1 MEFSL
6 TKKTRPLRI
15 LLANIC
21 LWGVVVFCG
30 INLAAAPAR
39 AQTEGP
45 NGPGLPG
52 AVFTADTAGLLKND
66 STVPE
71 KAGEVAAA
79 KEEENENTSQT
90 EKDPTTKTT
99 DKTAADEN
107 KDENNT
113 GGKAAGDTTTLNDKQ
128 EREIPVFLDGLQIV
142 FDVQPALEKGRVLV
156 PFRALF
162 EALQARVNWDDAA
175 KTVSVRKGD
184 RTLKLTVNRQEALL
198 NGETHNLEVPPLLF
212 GNRVL
217 VPLRFIGEFFG
228 ELQVNWDDVEKKV
241 YLETGLVRYRYIE
254 RKFTDQEKET
264 GKKEETGLGIESP
277 PDNISESK
285 QAGNFEGG
293 VSENDQ
299 LDTPSETDNKESTP
313 KDSCVVGVHTVE
325 LSPSLQPKVALA
337 QGQMG
342 KATALHNYAS
352 YFQSPVAIINGT
364 YFNPTGKY
372 PDPYGTIITGGETVQ
387 TNNLGTTVG
396 FTAEKEVRVADLDV
410 EVKGIVLENDRIVHS
425 WSAFGLNHTPSPEE
439 PSLYI
444 FTTVR
449 GSNIGFDYGTAVIV
463 DKEGNILDCV
473 TNTNAFIPPGG
484 CVITFTEYLQKEA
497 LQHFIKGRQV
507 TYEII
512 FKDKKGER
520 VDWSDVQEAFTCWPL
535 IIKDSQIVAPASK
548 VPAIRSALA
557 LSPEGRIILISTTPA
572 TLGQLGT
579 ILQED
584 LGVAQAINLDGGG
597 SAGLLLHGLTITKPG
612 RPVPNALVFYR
623 DNGTKEL

>member
-1 MEFSL
+1 M
-6 TKKTRPLRI
+6 
-15 LLANIC
+15 LLAGIC
-21 LWGVVVFCG
+21 LWGAIVFCG
-30 INLAAAPAR
+30 INLAAAPAW
-39 AQTEGP
+39 AQTGSQDE
-45 NGPGLPG
+45 PGLPTP
-52 AVFTADTAGLLKND
+52 VFTAGTADPLEDESAVPETAGA
-66 STVPE
+66 T
-71 KAGEVAAA
+71 GAA
-79 KEEENENTSQT
+79 KDGEKKDTPRT
-90 EKDPTTKTT
+90 EDPAAETTA
-99 DKTAADEN
+99 KTADGEN
-107 KDENNT
+107 KGENNAVET
-113 GGKAAGDTTTLNDKQ
+113 DTQNTITVNDKK
-128 EREIPVFLDGLQIV
+128 EKGVLVFLDGLQIV

-162 EALQARVNWDDAA
+162 EALQAQVNWENTT

-184 RTLKLTVNRQEALL
+184 YNLKLTVNQQEALL
-198 NGETHNLEVPPLLF
+198 NGETHTLEVPPLLLD
-212 GNRVL
+212 NRVL

-241 YLETGLVRYRYIE
+241 YLETGLARYRYIE
-254 RKFTDQEKET
+254 RKFTNQGKETEKE
-264 GKKEETGLGIESP
+264 EETGLGINRL
-277 PDNISESK
+277 PDEND
-285 QAGNFEGG
+285 QAGVFTDDF
-293 VSENDQ
+293 SENDQ
-299 LDTPSETDNKESTP
+299 PGTRETGNEASPP
-313 KDSCVVGVHTVE
+313 KDSFVVGVHTVE

-342 KATALHNYAS
+342 KATALHNYAT

-396 FTAEKEVRVADLDV
+396 FTAEKEVRIADLDV

-425 WSAFGLNHTPSPEE
+425 WGAFGLNHTPSPEE
-439 PSLYI
+439 PSIYI

-449 GSNIGFDYGTAVIV
+449 GSNIGFDYGTAIIV

-473 TNTNAFIPPGG
+473 TSTDAFIPPGG

-497 LQHFIKGRQV
+497 LQHFLPGRQV
-507 TYEII
+507 TYEIL
-512 FKDKKGER
+512 FKNKKGDY

-535 IIKDSQIVAPASK
+535 IIKDGQIVAPASK

-597 SAGLLLHGLTITKPG
+597 SAGLLLHGLTITKPS

-623 DNGTKEL
+623 DNGGKEL

>member
-6 TKKTRPLRI
+6 TEKIRRPGM
-15 LLANIC
+15 LLAGIC
-21 LWGVVVFCG
+21 LWGAIVFCG
-30 INLAAAPAR
+30 INLAAAPAW
-39 AQTEGP
+39 AQTGSP
-45 NGPGLPG
+45 DGPGLPTP
-52 AVFTADTAGLLKND
+52 VFTAGIADPLEDESA
-66 STVPE
+66 VPE
-71 KAGEVAAA
+71 TTGATNAAKDGEKEDTPRTEDPAAETTAKTADGENKGENNAGE
-79 KEEENENTSQT
+79 
-90 EKDPTTKTT
+90 T
-99 DKTAADEN
+99 DTQN
-107 KDENNT
+107 
-113 GGKAAGDTTTLNDKQ
+113 TTTVNEKKEKGVL
-128 EREIPVFLDGLQIV
+128 VFLDGLQIV

-162 EALQARVNWDDAA
+162 EALQAQVNWENTT
-175 KTVSVRKGD
+175 KTVSVRKGNYN
-184 RTLKLTVNRQEALL
+184 LKLTVNQQEALL
-198 NGETHNLEVPPLLF
+198 NGETHTLEVPPLLLD
-212 GNRVL
+212 NRVL

-241 YLETGLVRYRYIE
+241 YLETGLARYRYIE

-264 GKKEETGLGIESP
+264 GKEEETGLGINSLPNEN
-277 PDNISESK
+277 D
-285 QAGNFEGG
+285 QAGVFTDDF
-293 VSENDQ
+293 SENDQ
-299 LDTPSETDNKESTP
+299 HGNPRETDNEASPP
-313 KDSCVVGVHTVE
+313 KDPFVVGVHTVE

-337 QGQMG
+337 QGQIG

-352 YFQSPVAIINGT
+352 YFQSPVAMINGT

-396 FTAEKEVRVADLDV
+396 FTAEKEVRIADLDV
-410 EVKGIVLENDRIVHS
+410 EIKGIVLENDRIVHS
-425 WSAFGLNHTPSPEE
+425 WGAFGLNHTPSPEE

-473 TNTNAFIPPGG
+473 TNTDAFIPPGG

-512 FKDKKGER
+512 FKDKKGDY

-535 IIKDSQIVAPASK
+535 IIKDGQIVAPASK

-597 SAGLLLHGLTITKPG
+597 SAGLLLHGLTITKPS

-623 DNGTKEL
+623 VNGTKEL